1 MYLWQP
7 IAAAFYAP
15 CVDGDFDQ
23 SVIGHEYT
31 HAISTRMIAGADS
44 GISSN
49 QGRAMG
55 ESYSDLTAVEYLNE
69 YDFVPTAGEDPF
81 SVGAYVTGNG
91 ITGIRNYNM
100 RNSPLNYSDIG
111 YDFVCN
117 AALIGPP
124 VEPPCSDGRTQVHAD
139 GEIWSATQFDVRKA
153 LVKKYKAT
161 FPAGDEERQAR
172 CADNELAP
180 NKCPGNRGAGSS

>member
-1 MYLWQP
+1 
-7 IAAAFYAP
+7 
-15 CVDGDFDQ
+15 
-23 SVIGHEYT
+23 
-31 HAISTRMIAGADS
+31 MIAGADG

-69 YDFVPTAGEDPF
+69 YGFVPTAGEDPF

-91 ITGIRNYNM
+91 DTGIRNYNM
-100 RNSPLNYSDIG
+100 RRSPLNYSDIG

-124 VEPPCSDGRTQVHAD
+124 LEPACSGGNRTQVHAD

-153 LVKKYKAT
+153 LVKKYNAS
-161 FPAGDEERQAR
+161 FPAGNKDLQAR
-172 CADNELAP
+172 
-180 NKCPGNRGAGSS
+180 